1 MHSQTVSIE
10 YRQYYLWNQD
20 LFGDEDSASVEV
32 RGRHNMISPSN
43 VVSVLP
49 SSYHDVMVSLPQ
61 LEANNA
67 YNRLITAIEIV
78 ESTEQEPKQ

>member
-1 MHSQTVSIE
+1 MK
-10 YRQYYLWNQD
+10 D
-20 LFGDEDSASVEV
+20 LFGEEESVGV
-32 RGRHNMISPSN
+32 RGRHNMISPIKS

-49 SSYHDVMVSLPQ
+49 SCYHDVMVSLPE